1 MTMMRR
7 SKQRACFGVV
17 STDWIRDAC
26 FELMAK
32 DVVSMDLS
40 RSLETRE
47 FQWKICVDWK
57 AYMASTGPHDGLAF
71 PSLRDGKPHRAMR
84 DFMAWLLWRSR
95 ATTQWRYAFEDELD
109 ALYRRVVVR
118 EWPSRPCG
126 FEIHDVYAQID
137 VKAQLAR
144 DTSNVPAEIVV
155 SGPLL
160 ATLRPYQRAA
170 VSWMLAREKGT
181 PRCVKSAVPTRCV
194 QFLTPENLFFDPFC
208 ARFYQTT
215 EDPSLALGSSDLN
228 NLNGGIL
235 ADEMGLGKTV
245 EVISLVLSHR
255 APSTELRIVRD
266 AGALSSNSGMHEDEV
281 ASTDIVSPDSV
292 ACICRSA
299 AHVES
304 GWIQCERC
312 FTWHHRVCTGLTESE
327 DDADAAATAAFICF
341 QCHAAHG
348 IVWDCKTTLIVSP
361 ASIHDQWESELTRH
375 VTPGTLKLLRYP
387 GVKELRSRLDARG
400 PSAEWTL
407 LARPSAEMA
416 RYDVVLTT
424 YEALASDL
432 YHIPTESG
440 QERRASMRQ
449 RRKRYAFITSPL
461 VHLRFWRICMDEA
474 QVGVENTRLQAALT
488 VARLASRFR
497 WGRHRDA
504 AVHERSRSLRL
515 LFVSPCGSVLQR
527 RRRRVFW

>member
-1 MTMMRR
+1 MAQDKRDEDPEPSLPPPKRPRFAVSRR
-7 SKQRACFGVV
+7 GCIGYRPQYRFRLVTRSTASTRLRSNSNSDNNSSKDHYALRVALPLDRGSPLRESLCVVPDTVDVVHLKTSYGSDDDDDETIEATRVLGVV

-32 DVVSMDLS
+32 DVISMDLS
-40 RSLETRE
+40 RCIETGE

-144 DTSNVPAEIVV
+144 DTSNLPAEIVV

-327 DDADAAATAAFICF
+327 DDDDAAPQTSAIPRRTA
-341 QCHAAHG
+341 
-348 IVWDCKTTLIVSP
+348 
-361 ASIHDQWESELTRH
+361 
-375 VTPGTLKLLRYP
+375 
-387 GVKELRSRLDARG
+387 
-400 PSAEWTL
+400 
-407 LARPSAEMA
+407 
-416 RYDVVLTT
+416 
-424 YEALASDL
+424 
-432 YHIPTESG
+432 
-440 QERRASMRQ
+440 
-449 RRKRYAFITSPL
+449 
-461 VHLRFWRICMDEA
+461 
-474 QVGVENTRLQAALT
+474 
-488 VARLASRFR
+488 
-497 WGRHRDA
+497 
-504 AVHERSRSLRL
+504 
-515 LFVSPCGSVLQR
+515 
-527 RRRRVFW
+527 